1 MGKAY
6 FFCAEKATA
15 IINIRW
21 DFSSI

>member
-6 FFCAEKATA
+6 FFCAEKATS